1 MIREPNLSAEVASQ
15 HEVGNHTFT
24 HPHLTWSRPGTAREE
39 LLRGQEAIHDATG
52 TLPRLF
58 RVPHG
63 WYGPQVISVAGEL
76 GMRCVG
82 WSVMAWDW
90 DRPPADVIQRRI
102 LHGVGPGGVTLLHD
116 GQDTDAFPKA
126 DRSHT
131 MAAVSDIISSLKAS
145 GYGFLTLP
153 ELMDLD
159 ARDEEGARPFLIPSK
174 SAFSFCEPGIVL
186 VGEWLSSPK
195 RSLSLSTAGPGAG
208 SVATASPI
216 PTTES
221 FGTFVS
227 PPPRAMLDPPTSKSH
242 SQATPSNSREKSL
255 ITKRGRETFS
265 AHAVALLRVLGTDQD
280 RTHRQQERLV
290 G

>member
-1 MIREPNLSAEVASQ
+1 MAAGGFMAYECLTPRSWLYGPVFWHARTSERVVAMTFDDGPCHPYTGHLLEILDREGIRATFFQVGNNVRREPNLAAEVASQ

-24 HPHLTWSRPGTAREE
+24 HPHLVWSRPATVREE

-52 TLPRLF
+52 TLPQLF

-63 WYGPQVISVAGEL
+63 RYGPQVISVAEEL

-90 DRPPADVIQRRI
+90 GRPPADVIQRRI

-126 DRSHT
+126 NRSHT
-131 MAAVSDIISSLKAS
+131 VTAVSDIISSLKAS

-159 ARDEEGARPFLIPSK
+159 AREHQ
-174 SAFSFCEPGIVL
+174 PG
-186 VGEWLSSPK
+186 
-195 RSLSLSTAGPGAG
+195 
-208 SVATASPI
+208 
-216 PTTES
+216 
-221 FGTFVS
+221 
-227 PPPRAMLDPPTSKSH
+227 
-242 SQATPSNSREKSL
+242 
-255 ITKRGRETFS
+255 
-265 AHAVALLRVLGTDQD
+265 
-280 RTHRQQERLV
+280 
-290 G
+290 